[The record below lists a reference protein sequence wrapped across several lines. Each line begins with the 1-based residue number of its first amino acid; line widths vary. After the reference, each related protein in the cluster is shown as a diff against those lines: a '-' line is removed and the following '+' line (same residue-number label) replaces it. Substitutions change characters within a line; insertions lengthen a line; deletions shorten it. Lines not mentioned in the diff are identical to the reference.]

1 MWNRALSLLLAMSLL
16 PAAAFAVE
24 RKPKPR
30 HEDRLMYA
38 EPERTPFQ
46 GGRAYGTPRPSADPL
61 NRDPL
66 SSANGS

>member
-1 MWNRALSLLLAMSLL
+1 MLNRALCLLLAASLL
-16 PAAAFAVE
+16 PCAALAVE
-24 RKPKPR
+24 RKSKPR

-38 EPERTPFQ
+38 EPERTPWQ
-46 GGRAYGTPRPSADPL
+46 DGRAYGEPRPSADPL